1 MTLRHRIGGY
11 CEYAPAAGAPRF
23 CEAFWTHRTPPG
35 SVADGAAHRV
45 LPDPAVSVAFWCL
58 GRDRR
63 GVPLDRGMLL
73 TGAKTRPHVFPL
85 TPGLELAAIRLK
97 IEWVA
102 PILGIEPG
110 ATYDRDVD
118 FATVRPAFAAR
129 LVDALWATRSPAEA
143 LPILARTLA
152 AGRVSRAEPAP
163 AATAALDLV
172 RRSAGRV
179 PCERVADRV
188 GVSMRHLRRQI
199 TDAAGVSAKSYGRQ
213 LRLVRAITLADR
225 QAHADWA
232 AIAADCGYCDQSHLI
247 RECAALAGFTPTDLH
262 RERQLQRVSE
272 RSNTA

>member
-11 CEYAPAAGAPRF
+11 CEYAPDAGAPRF

-35 SVADGAAHRV
+35 PVADGAAHRV

-63 GVPLDRGMLL
+63 GAPLERGLLL

-97 IEWVA
+97 LEWVA
-102 PILGIEPG
+102 PILGIDPG
-110 ATYDRDVD
+110 ATCDRDVD
-118 FATVRPAFAAR
+118 FATVHPAFAAR
-129 LVDALWATRSPAEA
+129 LVDALSATRSPAEA
-143 LPILARTLA
+143 LPILARTLDTW
-152 AGRVSRAEPAP
+152 RVSCAEPAP

-188 GVSMRHLRRQI
+188 GLSMRHLRRQI

-213 LRLVRAITLADR
+213 LRLVRAMTLADR

-232 AIAADCGYCDQSHLI
+232 AIAADGGYCDQSHLI
-247 RECAALAGFTPTDLH
+247 RECAALTGFAPTDLH
-262 RERQLQRVSE
+262 RERRLQRVSE